1 MKHIPFYSIPAVLF
15 IMFCGLF
22 LSIYPNKIAAQLA
35 LHHAWYSPAGYW
47 WMGVVTSW
55 GEAHLFAIVII
66 AVVLQKRYLMAM
78 EFLTAGIV
86 SSIVV
91 QSLKRMVFP
100 PSPRP
105 MAVIKWSETLLPEG
119 LEVPLQFAFPSG
131 HTTTAFVFFTLLA
144 LHFKK
149 ISVQILAAIAV
160 IGVGLSRVYL
170 MAHWIPDVMAG
181 AVLGMILAL
190 LVNRAFIAIKKSRT
204 SLRWAALLRVF

>member
-15 IMFCGLF
+15 IMCCGLF
-22 LSIYPNKIAAQLA
+22 LSFYPDKVVAQLA
-35 LHHAWYSPAGYW
+35 LHHAWYSPSGYW
-47 WMGVVTSW
+47 WMEVITSW
-55 GEAHLFAIVII
+55 GEAHLFVIVII
-66 AVVLQKRYLMAM
+66 AVILQKRYLMAF
-78 EFLTAGIV
+78 EFLSAGII

-91 QSLKRMVFP
+91 QSFKRLVFA

-149 ISVQILAAIAV
+149 ISVQILAVIAV

-181 AVLGMILAL
+181 GVLGLVIAL
-190 LVNRAFIAIKKSRT
+190 LVNRAFLAIKKSRP
-204 SLRWAALLRVF
+204 SLR

>member
-22 LSIYPNKIAAQLA
+22 LSFYPDKVAAQLA
-35 LHHAWYSPAGYW
+35 FHHAWYSPSGYW

-66 AVVLQKRYLMAM
+66 AVAFQKRYLMAL
-78 EFLTAGIV
+78 EFLSAGIL

-91 QSLKRMVFP
+91 QSMKRLVFA

-149 ISVQILAAIAV
+149 ISVQILAAIAI

-204 SLRWAALLRVF
+204 SLR

>member
-15 IMFCGLF
+15 IMCCGLF
-22 LSIYPNKIAAQLA
+22 LSFYPDKVAAQLA
-35 LHHAWYSPAGYW
+35 LHHAWYSPSGYW
-47 WMGVVTSW
+47 WMEVITSW
-55 GEAHLFAIVII
+55 GEAHLFVIVII
-66 AVVLQKRYLMAM
+66 AVVLQKRYLMAF
-78 EFLTAGIV
+78 EFLSAGIL

-91 QSLKRMVFP
+91 QSLKRLVFA

-181 AVLGMILAL
+181 GVLGLVIAL
-190 LVNRAFIAIKKSRT
+190 LVNRAFLAIKKSRP
-204 SLRWAALLRVF
+204 SLR

>member
-190 LVNRAFIAIKKSRT
+190 LVNRVFIAIKKSRP
-204 SLRWAALLRVF
+204 SLR

>member
-204 SLRWAALLRVF
+204 SLR

>member
-1 MKHIPFYSIPAVLF
+1 MVQPS
-15 IMFCGLF
+15 
-22 LSIYPNKIAAQLA
+22 
-35 LHHAWYSPAGYW
+35 GYW
-47 WMGVVTSW
+47 WMEVITSW
-55 GEAHLFAIVII
+55 GEAHLFVIVII
-66 AVVLQKRYLMAM
+66 AVVLQKRYLMAF
-78 EFLTAGIV
+78 EFLSAGIV

-91 QSLKRMVFP
+91 QSFKRLVFA

-181 AVLGMILAL
+181 GVLGLVLAL
-190 LVNRAFIAIKKSRT
+190 LVNRAFLAIKKSRP
-204 SLRWAALLRVF
+204 SLR

>member
-22 LSIYPNKIAAQLA
+22 LSFYPNKVAAQLA

-47 WMGVVTSW
+47 WMGVITSW

-66 AVVLQKRYLMAM
+66 AVALQKRYLMAI
-78 EFLTAGIV
+78 EFLSAGIV

-91 QSLKRMVFP
+91 QSLKRLVFA

-149 ISVQILAAIAV
+149 ISVQILAAVAV
-160 IGVGLSRVYL
+160 IGVGISRVYL

-181 AVLGMILAL
+181 ALLGIVLAL
-190 LVNRAFIAIKKSRT
+190 LVNRTFLAIKKSRP
-204 SLRWAALLRVF
+204 SIR

>member
-66 AVVLQKRYLMAM
+66 SVVLQKRYLMAM

-91 QSLKRMVFP
+91 QSLKRMVFA

-181 AVLGMILAL
+181 AILGMILAL

-204 SLRWAALLRVF
+204 SLR

>member
-1 MKHIPFYSIPAVLF
+1 MKQIPFYSIPAVLF
-15 IMFCGLF
+15 IMCCGLF
-22 LSIYPNKIAAQLA
+22 LSFYPNKVDAQLA

-55 GEAHLFAIVII
+55 GEAHRFAIVII
-66 AVVLQKRYLMAM
+66 AVALQKRYLMAL
-78 EFLTAGIV
+78 EFLSAGIL

-91 QSLKRMVFP
+91 QSLKRLVFAP
-100 PSPRP
+100 TPRP

-144 LHFKK
+144 FHFKK

-170 MAHWIPDVMAG
+170 MAHWLPDVMAG

-190 LVNRAFIAIKKSRT
+190 LVNRAFTAIKKSRP
-204 SLRWAALLRVF
+204 SIR

>member
-15 IMFCGLF
+15 IMCCGLF
-22 LSIYPNKIAAQLA
+22 LSFYPDKVAAQLA
-35 LHHAWYSPAGYW
+35 LHHAWYSPSGYW
-47 WMGVVTSW
+47 WMEVITSW
-55 GEAHLFAIVII
+55 GEAHLFVIVII
-66 AVVLQKRYLMAM
+66 AVVLQKRYLMAF
-78 EFLTAGIV
+78 EFLSAGIV

-91 QSLKRMVFP
+91 QSLKRLVFA

-105 MAVIKWSETLLPEG
+105 MAVIKWSETLLTEG

-181 AVLGMILAL
+181 GVLGLVIAL
-190 LVNRAFIAIKKSRT
+190 FVNRAFLAIKKSRP
-204 SLRWAALLRVF
+204 SLR

>member
-15 IMFCGLF
+15 IMSCGLF
-22 LSIYPNKIAAQLA
+22 LSFYTDKVAAQLA
-35 LHHAWYSPAGYW
+35 LHHAWYSPSGYW
-47 WMGVVTSW
+47 WMSVVTSW

-66 AVVLQKRYLMAM
+66 AVALQKRYLMAI
-78 EFLTAGIV
+78 EFLSAGIV

-91 QSLKRMVFP
+91 QSLKRLVFA

-105 MAVIKWSETLLPEG
+105 MAVIKWSDTLLPEG

-149 ISVQILAAIAV
+149 ISVQILAATAV

-181 AVLGMILAL
+181 GVLGMILAL
-190 LVNRAFIAIKKSRT
+190 MVNRAFIAIKK
-204 SLRWAALLRVF
+204 AAHPYGERLC